1 MSAPQWADRI
11 GPLGRQAVES
21 VVGALAAAAP
31 ADWTR
36 LHADFAPPEASV
48 LAYWPGDLA
57 PVALSVPPAALDEI
71 TTHQREAALAG
82 EPWERLVVDCDRTG
96 QLSVRTVAPRRPGV
110 GTRRATVALA
120 VLAVLLTV
128 AAAVIFL
135 MGPRRDPPPPR
146 AVPPVVAVPSARE
159 QQAQALI
166 SDWFA
171 AASRGDAAGMR
182 ALGCPDLGP
191 HMGGWA
197 VAIEHYGP
205 DQIIYFDGLTAF
217 SDDGTTIV
225 ATAVFR
231 SHPLSDEV
239 RAKVADDQPKGGF
252 FEEFFQIVTTGGD
265 FKVCGP

>member
-1 MSAPQWADRI
+1 MSAPQSADRI
-11 GPLGRQAVES
+11 GALGREAVES
-21 VVGALAAAAP
+21 VIGALATQAP

-36 LHADFAPPEASV
+36 LRADFAPPEASV
-48 LAYWPGDLA
+48 LAYRTGDPA
-57 PVALSVPPAALDEI
+57 PVALSVSPAALDEI
-71 TTHQREAALAG
+71 TAYQREAAAAG
-82 EPWERLVVDCDRTG
+82 APWERLVVDCDRTG
-96 QLSVRTVAPRRPGV
+96 QLSVRTAAPRRPGL
-110 GTRRATVALA
+110 GIRRATIALA
-120 VLAVLLTV
+120 VLAALFTV

-135 MGPRRDPPPPR
+135 IGPHRDPPPPR

-166 SDWFA
+166 ADWFA

-217 SDDGTTIV
+217 TDDGTTIAV
-225 ATAVFR
+225 TAVFR

-239 RAKVADDQPKGGF
+239 RAKVAAAQPKGGF
-252 FEEFFQIVTTGGD
+252 FEEYFQITTTGGD